1 MNFSF
6 TLPGDHLSG
15 LETIKVAELS
25 QILGRSPATI
35 RTQLCREPQR
45 VPPHLPGSWPKVW
58 RLVTV
63 LKWLNEQE
71 NNQTAIITPA
81 KRGRGRPRKG
91 CA

>member
-6 TLPGDHLSG
+6 TLPGGHLSG
-15 LETIKVAELS
+15 LETIKVDELA

-35 RTQLCREPQR
+35 RTQICRAPQR

-63 LKWLNEQE
+63 LNWLNELE
-71 NNQTAIITPA
+71 NNQTTTITPA
-81 KRGRGRPRKG
+81 KRGRGRPRKVFV
-91 CA
+91 